1 MLFGF
6 DTSFLNLS
14 FNRVFRSAVE
24 CLESLGKFTA
34 KFLLTYTTLLFYVF
48 SMKTKIIFLC
58 FILVIA
64 LGALAGCQKR
74 GAVITGTEEFQKDYS
89 RPLPPGELALR
100 KITDPKQI
108 PDYTNACSDIEGLKE
123 AIARSLNYM
132 SKPSS
137 QKFYPYS
144 EITHEH
150 AVKSLQELYKLV
162 SSNLSPQ
169 QMNTALR
176 EKFDTY
182 ISVGCDD
189 QGTVLFTGYYTPI
202 FNGSS
207 TRTDRFKYPLYK
219 PPADLLKDAEGVIL
233 GRKGTDNQIRQYPN
247 RKDIQK
253 SNILAGNELVW
264 LEDQFEVYIVHVQ
277 GSAKIRMP
285 DGHVEAVGYAAHNG
299 WEYKSIR
306 DKMIADGK
314 FTEKNINMQNMINY
328 FKAHHDEIDMYVN
341 ENPRFVFFRSEK
353 GDPRGSL
360 NESVTPFRTIATDKS
375 IYPRAM
381 FAFAAVNLEKPV
393 GFALDQDTGGAIR
406 AAGRCDVY
414 MGVGEKAG
422 ELAGK
427 TYREG
432 RLYYLFIKPDS
443 DQI

>member
-1 MLFGF
+1 VGHVGE
-6 DTSFLNLS
+6 NQ
-14 FNRVFRSAVE
+14 
-24 CLESLGKFTA
+24 
-34 KFLLTYTTLLFYVF
+34 LTYTTLLFYDF
-48 SMKTKIIFLC
+48 KMKNKIIFLGL
-58 FILVIA
+58 ILVIA
-64 LGALAGCQKR
+64 FSVLAGCQKR
-74 GAVITGTEEFQKDYS
+74 SSVILDTQEFQKDYM
-89 RPLPPGELALR
+89 RQLPPGELALR
-100 KITDPKQI
+100 KITDPRQI
-108 PDYTNACSDIEGLKE
+108 PDYTKACSDIDGLKE

-137 QKFYPYS
+137 KKFYPYGD
-144 EITHEH
+144 ITHEN
-150 AVKSLQELYKLV
+150 AVKSLQELEKLV
-162 SSNLSPQ
+162 SSKLSPG
-169 QMNTALR
+169 QMNTVLR

-189 QGTVLFTGYYTPI
+189 RGTVLFTGYYTPI
-202 FNGSS
+202 FNGSL
-207 TRTDRFKYPLYK
+207 TRTDRYQYPLYK
-219 PPADLLKDAEGVIL
+219 TPTDLLKDPEGMIL
-233 GRKGTDNQIRQYPN
+233 GQKGPDDRIVQYPS

-264 LEDQFEVYIVHVQ
+264 LEDPFEVYIVHVQ
-277 GSAKIRMP
+277 GSAKIRLP
-285 DGHVEAVGYAAHNG
+285 NGQVEAVGYAAHNG

-306 DKMIADGK
+306 HKMIADGK
-314 FTEKNINMQNMINY
+314 FTEKDINMKTMIDY
-328 FKAHHDEIDMYVN
+328 FKAHPAEVDMYVN

-381 FAFAAVNLEKPV
+381 FSFAAVDLDRPV

-414 MGVGEKAG
+414 MGIGEQAG
-422 ELAGK
+422 EQAGK

-443 DQI
+443 DQIKK